1 MAGSG
6 ATLKCVRTGRVSLV
20 LVSED
25 SGDSTVRRI
34 ARECERWRVPVVRI
48 GNRTDFGRISGRS
61 AVSVMGVTDRSFAA
75 ALLDK
80 LGTAEPEV
88 PAMGTETDKGEV
100 DV

>member
-1 MAGSG
+1 M
-6 ATLKCVRTGRVSLV
+6 

-25 SGDSTVRRI
+25 SGDATVRRI
-34 ARECERWRVPVVRI
+34 ARECEARRVPMVRI
-48 GNRTDFGRISGRS
+48 GGRTDFGQIAGRN
-61 AVSVMGVTDRSFAA
+61 AVSVIGIINRSFAA

-80 LGTAEPEV
+80 LGTAEPGV